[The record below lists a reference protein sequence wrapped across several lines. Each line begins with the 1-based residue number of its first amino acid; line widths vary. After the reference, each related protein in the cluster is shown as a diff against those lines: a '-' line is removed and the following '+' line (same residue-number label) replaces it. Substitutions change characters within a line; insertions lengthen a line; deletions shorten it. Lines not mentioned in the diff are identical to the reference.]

1 MTLTITQ
8 CDITNAETRTIHRC
22 LAGDAVITPSFG
34 LQAAHIIH
42 AIGPIWAGR
51 KGHNFATP
59 LTDREPKQVEELAAK
74 QIRENK
80 SGDVDVTLI
89 ANPGIQIKV
98 LRNK

>member
-8 CDITNAETRTIHRC
+8 CDITNAETDAIGFFPT
-22 LAGDAVITPSFG
+22 GDAVITPSFG

>member
-8 CDITNAETRTIHRC
+8 CDIKNAETDAIGLFPT
-22 LAGDAVITPSFG
+22 GDAVITPSFG

-42 AIGPIWAGR
+42 AIGPSWAGR
-51 KGHNFATP
+51 RGHNLAAP
-59 LTDREPKQVEELAAK
+59 VTDRELKQVDELVAE
-74 QIRENK
+74 QIWQNE
-80 SGDVDVTLI
+80 SGDVHVTLI

>member
-1 MTLTITQ
+1 MTLTITLGA
-8 CDITNAETRTIHRC
+8 ITNAETRTIHRC

-51 KGHNFATP
+51 RGHNLAAP
-59 LTDREPKQVEELAAK
+59 LTDRELKQVDELVAEK
-74 QIRENK
+74 IWQNE
-80 SGDVDVTLI
+80 SGDVHVTLI

>member
-1 MTLTITQ
+1 MTLTITLGA
-8 CDITNAETRTIHRC
+8 ITNAETRTIHRC

-34 LQAAHIIH
+34 LQAAYIIH
-42 AIGPIWAGR
+42 AAGPIWAGH
-51 KGHNFATP
+51 KGHDFATP
-59 LTDREPKQVEELAAK
+59 LTDLELEQVEELAAE

>member
-8 CDITNAETRTIHRC
+8 CDITNAETDAIGLFPT
-22 LAGDAVITPSFG
+22 GDAVITPSFG

-51 KGHNFATP
+51 RGHILAAP
-59 LTDREPKQVEELAAK
+59 LTDRELKQVDELVAE
-74 QIRENK
+74 QIWQNE
-80 SGDVDVTLI
+80 SGDVHVTLI